1 MLLNRTSKNFP
12 THLTDGTEFWQN
24 LYLSKLSCLWGAN
37 RRLEIRTSLNFGKGE
52 ENNPTSDKSTSTQ
65 FTFRS
70 TRQEMNLRCSPY
82 YFCCWKVTYI
92 TLSLN
97 LGVRWGRTR
106 MSCDFINNQIICSIQ
121 RKPRDGTI
129 SSASIDSVLYAAKW
143 MLTVLRG
150 CAKAGQVTCLMHDIS
165 LECTVRW
172 QRDTKQGWRACVL
185 NILIDM
191 QASSRATP
199 FPCKL
204 KSLPGNWASPLNRSL
219 PEQTGRWEKR
229 NQWRNHQSVLL

>member
-1 MLLNRTSKNFP
+1 
-12 THLTDGTEFWQN
+12 
-24 LYLSKLSCLWGAN
+24 
-37 RRLEIRTSLNFGKGE
+37 
-52 ENNPTSDKSTSTQ
+52 
-65 FTFRS
+65 
-70 TRQEMNLRCSPY
+70 MNLRCSRY

-121 RKPRDGTI
+121 CKQRDGTI
-129 SSASIDSVLYAAKW
+129 SSARIDSVLYAAKW

-165 LECTVRW
+165 LECTVHW

-204 KSLPGNWASPLNRSL
+204 KSLPGNWAGLLNRSL
-219 PEQTGRWEKR
+219 PEQTGRREVVLSGETI
-229 NQWRNHQSVLL
+229 NQYCYNMSLDSIASFHKVTSRIIIITHADFRTLIGERYVNE